1 MNRTLLLILCD
12 FLLLTLLALTDWE
25 QAEPPKEAPPPAS
38 AAADAAEGKRTAAQD
53 MVDVMKLSLE
63 DEQKEREA
71 LSGELDATQ
80 EELAARERA
89 LAEREANLARVEQQ
103 RQELASSLD
112 ESKKSAAQLASQIEA
127 ARQDASVSAERMA
140 QLQRDLEA
148 REAEARRRAGEV
160 IQLERAQAAA
170 QQRIQNLDVAVKV
183 AEQEKTL
190 LRQTADAYRE
200 QVNVEREERQK
211 VQETA
216 TQLAQGVGDL
226 AASSQEITKEIR
238 ENRPI
243 NANTL
248 FSEFLANRVPAVF
261 HIERPGLFGQI
272 DRDTTAATVLVTDGA
287 ATYALMH
294 VDDTPFNLREP
305 AADWQRVDV
314 ALSKDGHRSAAER
327 IDFLS
332 VDPRV
337 VAVPVSAFQVSALGV
352 KVYQTALDP
361 FKFPEAV
368 LISNGGK
375 GYGEVPFK
383 LDPGNP
389 SYVRMDNRLVRRLF
403 GDFSPS
409 RGDLVL
415 SKTGELLGV
424 MVSSEVCALVNN
436 FLAARTLPT
445 GDTSKVKTS
454 TVLTDLSARVS
465 RLPGGR

>member
-25 QAEPPKEAPPPAS
+25 RAEPAAEAVPPAAS
-38 AAADAAEGKRTAAQD
+38 LEEGSPGARTAAQD
-53 MVDVMKLSLE
+53 MVEVMKLSLE
-63 DEQKEREA
+63 DEQANREQLA
-71 LSGELDATQ
+71 NQLGATQ
-80 EELAARERA
+80 EELAERERA
-89 LAEREANLARVEQQ
+89 LAEREANLARVEAER
-103 RQELASSLD
+103 RQLSSSLQSTQESAAELAR
-112 ESKKSAAQLASQIEA
+112 QIEA
-127 ARQDASVSAERMA
+127 AKRDASVSQERMA

-148 REAEARRRAGEV
+148 REAEARQRATEV
-160 IQLERAQAAA
+160 LQLERAQAAA
-170 QQRIQNLDVAVKV
+170 RQRIENLNVAVQV
-183 AEQEKTL
+183 AEQEKSL
-190 LRQTADAYRE
+190 LRQTADAYRD
-200 QVNVEREERQK
+200 QVAVEREERQR
-211 VQETA
+211 VQATA
-216 TQLAQGVGDL
+216 TQLAQGVGEL
-226 AASSQEITKEIR
+226 AESSKQITREIR
-238 ENRPI
+238 DNRPI

-248 FSEFLANRVPAVF
+248 FSEYLANRVPAQF
-261 HIERPGLFGQI
+261 QI
-272 DRDTTAATVLVTDGA
+272 RRAALLGDLNRDSSPTTVLVSDGVS
-287 ATYALMH
+287 TYAILH

-314 ALSKDGHRSAAER
+314 TLTKDGHRSSAPR
-327 IDFLS
+327 LDFLA

-352 KVYQTALDP
+352 KVYQLATDP

-368 LISNGGK
+368 LISNGGA

-383 LDPGNP
+383 LDPRNP

-424 MVSSEVCALVNN
+424 MVSNDVCALVNTFATVN
-436 FLAARTLPT
+436 TLPT
-445 GDTSKVKTS
+445 GDTSGVKTS
-454 TVLTDLSARVS
+454 TVLSEIAARVS

>member
-1 MNRTLLLILCD
+1 
-12 FLLLTLLALTDWE
+12 
-25 QAEPPKEAPPPAS
+25 
-38 AAADAAEGKRTAAQD
+38 
-53 MVDVMKLSLE
+53 
-63 DEQKEREA
+63 
-71 LSGELDATQ
+71 
-80 EELAARERA
+80 
-89 LAEREANLARVEQQ
+89 
-103 RQELASSLD
+103 
-112 ESKKSAAQLASQIEA
+112 
-127 ARQDASVSAERMA
+127 
-140 QLQRDLEA
+140 
-148 REAEARRRAGEV
+148 
-160 IQLERAQAAA
+160 
-170 QQRIQNLDVAVKV
+170 
-183 AEQEKTL
+183 
-190 LRQTADAYRE
+190 
-200 QVNVEREERQK
+200 
-211 VQETA
+211 
-216 TQLAQGVGDL
+216 
-226 AASSQEITKEIR
+226 
-238 ENRPI
+238 
-243 NANTL
+243 
-248 FSEFLANRVPAVF
+248 
-261 HIERPGLFGQI
+261 
-272 DRDTTAATVLVTDGA
+272 
-287 ATYALMH
+287 MH